1 MKTTIGNYE
10 RKQSSANSWNSCR
23 YIPLAYIFF
32 IVKFADSDILIP
44 VESHRNRELRS
55 ELNKKMG
62 PPAGEKLAA
71 PRKRLTIVAG
81 EVVETV
87 VACAKFKINT
97 SSLHWEI
104 QNFTLRSNMPKVFRD
119 TELCSTVCF
128 FKKITNIEA
137 QVV

>member
-1 MKTTIGNYE
+1 METTIGNYE
-10 RKQSSANSWNSCR
+10 RKRSSASSWNSCR

-44 VESHRNRELRS
+44 VEGHRNRELRS
-55 ELNKKMG
+55 ELNKKME

-71 PRKRLTIVAG
+71 PRKRLTIIAG
-81 EVVETV
+81 EVVEVV

-97 SSLHWEI
+97 SSLRWEI
-104 QNFTLRSNMPKVFRD
+104 QNFTLRGNMPKVFLNTKLR
-119 TELCSTVCF
+119 STIRF
-128 FKKITNIEA
+128 FQKSTNVET